1 MKAFFVLSFIGL
13 ATLQAKYLQVGK
25 PRPFYN
31 ATNALKSTF
40 GENKQHLRC
49 YDGPNQTGNYIDID
63 TDAVSDL
70 SKAPYNFNDKIV
82 SCDLNGI
89 YFLYENYNFNPNLN
103 VSFVSKCPPGI
114 SLIEHLEYYR
124 QQFMPRRGE
133 TTRKPIWMPLLR
145 KRPPSGWP
153 AHLTTGSMRHSTFT
167 KEKITRATS
176 SIFTKKLTF
185 FFKTTLESNDFSDQ
199 DYSRPWL
206 FFLLGRSW

>member
-114 SLIEHLEYYR
+114 SLRALGVGSSLCPDVGR
-124 QQFMPRRGE
+124 QPESQYECLCFESVLHQADRR
-133 TTRKPIWMPLLR
+133 T
-145 KRPPSGWP
+145 
-153 AHLTTGSMRHSTFT
+153 
-167 KEKITRATS
+167 
-176 SIFTKKLTF
+176 
-185 FFKTTLESNDFSDQ
+185 
-199 DYSRPWL
+199 
-206 FFLLGRSW
+206 